1 MRTVR
6 GITALVVGA
15 LLGVGLVGVPAQAAA
30 VTNPR
35 TRANTL
41 TAMEGEAFAHAKY
54 LAYGAEAARTGHDD
68 IADLFRSTGDTE
80 LNEHFTE
87 EAALI
92 DFVGSDVA
100 DLRTSIN
107 GEWHEATVVYPGF
120 ARQARRDRCPR
131 AARLF
136 DELAAD
142 EARHATQFRLALYAL
157 THPGSG
163 VRVPTGEAVPPVPI
177 VAGTPVCSG
186 ATQANLEAT
195 MRGEAF
201 AYARYTLYARHAR
214 DGGRLRL
221 AQLWENT
228 AGQELGEHFSEAA
241 TLAGLVRTDADNL
254 RDAID
259 GEVYEAGTMYPAFS
273 RQAASVGEDAAADLF
288 AEIAH
293 DEAGHASAFLLAL
306 VDLQVGGGGDR
317 AARGA

>member
-1 MRTVR
+1 MRTIS
-6 GITALVVGA
+6 GITALAAGVV
-15 LLGVGLVGVPAQAAA
+15 LGVGLVGAPAQAA
-30 VTNPR
+30 VTDDT

-41 TAMEGEAFAHAKY
+41 TAMRGEAFANASY
-54 LAYGAEAARTGHDD
+54 LAYGAEAARNGHGS
-68 IADLFRSTGDTE
+68 IAALFRATADTE

-100 DLRTSIN
+100 NLRTSID
-107 GEWHEATVVYPGF
+107 GEWHEATVVYPGY

-142 EARHATQFRLALYAL
+142 EARHASQFRLALYAI

-163 VRVPTGEAVPPVPI
+163 ARVPTGEPVPPVPI

-201 AYARYTLYARHAR
+201 ANASYTLYARHAR

-241 TLAGLVRTDADNL
+241 TLAGLVRGDAVNL
-254 RDAID
+254 RKAID
-259 GEVYEAGTMYPAFS
+259 GEIYEATTMYPSFS
-273 RQAASVGEDAAADLF
+273 RQAASVGEDEAADLF

-306 VDLQVGGGGDR
+306 VDLEVGGAGG
-317 AARGA
+317 ARDARRS

>member
-15 LLGVGLVGVPAQAAA
+15 LLGVGLTAAPAQAA
-30 VTNPR
+30 VTDAR

-41 TAMEGEAFAHAKY
+41 TAMKGEAFAHAKY
-54 LAYGAEAARTGHDD
+54 LAYGAEAARNGHDG
-68 IADLFRSTGDTE
+68 IADLFRTTGATE
-80 LNEHFTE
+80 LTEHFTE

-92 DFVGSDVA
+92 GFVGSEEANLND
-100 DLRTSIN
+100 SIN
-107 GEWHEATVVYPGF
+107 GEWHEATVVYPGY
-120 ARQARRDRCPR
+120 AQQARRDRCPR

-136 DELAAD
+136 QELAGD
-142 EARHATQFRLALYAL
+142 EARHAARFRLARYAI

-163 VRVPTGEAVPPVPI
+163 VGIPVGEAVPPVP
-177 VAGTPVCSG
+177 VTAGRPVCSG
-186 ATQANLEAT
+186 ATRDNLEAT
-195 MRGEAF
+195 VRGEAF
-201 AYARYTLYARHAR
+201 AYAKYTLYARHAR
-214 DGGRLRL
+214 DGGQPRL
-221 AQLWENT
+221 ARLWDNT
-228 AGQELGEHFSEAA
+228 ASQELGEHFAEAA
-241 TLAGLVRTDADNL
+241 TLAGLVRGDADNL

-273 RQAASVGEDAAADLF
+273 RQAASVGEDEAADLF

-317 AARGA
+317 AARQG